1 MAGQLRAIRQRIRG
15 VQSIAKITRAQ
26 ELIAA
31 SRIIKAHPRVR
42 EPENSQR
49 AAVLI
54 LSSDRGFAGGYNT
67 NVMREAQALRARLRE
82 RDVEPV
88 TYVSG
93 TKAITWHRF
102 RGVETAGSWHG
113 FSETPRQENAR
124 EITEAL
130 FEAFNLP
137 ADDGGVGES

>member
-31 SRIIKAHPRVR
+31 SRIIKAQQRVRDAAPYAREITQAVEAVVSQSSNIDHPLVR

-67 NVMREAQALRARLRE
+67 NVMREAQARWDHDQAHTDAADRAHRAR
-82 RDVEPV
+82 
-88 TYVSG
+88 
-93 TKAITWHRF
+93 F
-102 RGVETAGSWHG
+102 GSY
-113 FSETPRQENAR
+113 FYA
-124 EITEAL
+124 
-130 FEAFNLP
+130 
-137 ADDGGVGES
+137 ADNDEHPS